1 MDSTSSSDVGS
12 SCADSECRD
21 VVRAG
26 GASAAAPTAR
36 SGHRLLSPG
45 SRHQHSPGSLSNALV
60 SLPEVVEV
68 VVTNSAT
75 QSQPSTP
82 EQIAA
87 LLPSIQTML
96 SRNKVSRNCSR
107 TRITDASVAPFVD
120 PAADLPDCISLD
132 PLTEDSLL
140 ANLLS
145 RFKSDHIYTY
155 IGNILLSIN
164 PYKPLA
170 QYTEQA
176 IADYKLRT
184 VAISQLPPHVYA
196 LADHAWRSLRD
207 FYSDQVIVITGESGS
222 GKTEA
227 SKLILQY
234 LGFATGK
241 SKELETVRQQL
252 LLCNPVLEAFGNA
265 KSLHN
270 DNSSRFG
277 KYIELE
283 FDYKGEPV
291 GGLITHY
298 LLEKSRV
305 TVQHPGERNF
315 HIFFQLLAGADVQLL
330 KSLKLQRNTENY
342 LYLRNNHS
350 NPSVWH
356 QSDKDE
362 FFNTKRALE
371 SVGFSAE
378 DIVNIFRIVAAVL
391 KLGNLI
397 FTPVSNIDG
406 TEGCSINNDY
416 ELEEV
421 ATLLMIPAEELR
433 SALLYRTYSVSC
445 SAMDAH
451 GMAVGGGGGANCFS
465 RDSTLPRDSTTS
477 RTFLGNNHQSHSQ
490 PQQLLLQQRTS
501 LLSTSASMVGRD
513 MYQMMDGCHGSDVGF
528 QAALAS
534 RAYQDAKDDF
544 VMTDLSAAEA
554 TTGRD
559 TLCKALY
566 YRLFTWIIN
575 SINERIKV
583 KQHGKRRILGVLDIY
598 GFENLPVNGFEQLI
612 INYCN
617 EKLQHYVTEIV
628 VKEEQEIYMQEGLEW
643 SPILFPDNLAVC
655 DLIEKHNLGLLAIMD
670 EECQRSTNG
679 SDDAF
684 LSRVGQVF
692 QDNIQIE
699 VAWGLLSK
707 NADSTAMN
715 AFRLKHYAG
724 WVTYNVAGFL
734 QKNSD
739 LLVRGLS
746 QSMYQ
751 CAHPIVKELFPEGNP
766 RRTTLRRPATSG
778 TQFKMAIIALMR
790 SLRSK
795 NPHFVRCIKPNAFKQ
810 PHHFD
815 VQTIQQQIRHLGL
828 LETAQVKKNG
838 FAFRQPYAWFLQRYK
853 MLSTVTW
860 PHWGGVAIEGAARL
874 LRDLPISATEYAFG
888 RRMLFIKN
896 DSTLMQ
902 LEDFRRI
909 RLNDLAT
916 LIQKTFRGWATRW
929 LFFKRRQAQIKIA
942 AAWRRYK
949 ADAPLRRMRWRLS
962 SVARREYLELRQRR
976 RMIEAVLVIER
987 SYIQWKRRR
996 YLNRLAIRLPSTSPT
1011 CREWPNV
1018 TLFLRDTNQI
1028 LKKLYHVW
1036 RCHRYRIG
1044 FDQIGRNR
1052 MREKVT
1058 ASLLFRNRKESYAR
1072 SVAHPFQGDYVRLR
1086 QNSQWRKLVNETSD
1100 QYIVFADIVSKIT
1113 RSSGRLVPVLFVVST
1128 SSMMILDQRT
1138 LNIKYRVPAADIV
1151 RISLSPFLDDIAV
1164 FHVKSSSES
1173 SVLSPSFGNKWKGD
1187 LVLQTCHVIELVTK
1201 MFLVVQNA
1209 AGKAP
1214 EVNVHTDFEVSVGH
1228 QAVEFSFHCT
1238 GPTEVQPGHVRI
1250 VRRGYRLEVTL

>member
-1 MDSTSSSDVGS
+1 
-12 SCADSECRD
+12 
-21 VVRAG
+21 
-26 GASAAAPTAR
+26 
-36 SGHRLLSPG
+36 
-45 SRHQHSPGSLSNALV
+45 
-60 SLPEVVEV
+60 
-68 VVTNSAT
+68 
-75 QSQPSTP
+75 
-82 EQIAA
+82 
-87 LLPSIQTML
+87 ML

-362 FFNTKRALE
+362 FFNTKKALE

-451 GMAVGGGGGANCFS
+451 GMAVGGGGAS
-465 RDSTLPRDSTTS
+465 ATPLTAA
-477 RTFLGNNHQSHSQ
+477 HQSPFHIGFHGR
-490 PQQLLLQQRTS
+490 QRFECIS
-501 LLSTSASMVGRD
+501 NVGRAPIEFAKVTLQSINQLD

-715 AFRLKHYAG
+715 AFRL
-724 WVTYNVAGFL
+724 
-734 QKNSD
+734 
-739 LLVRGLS
+739 
-746 QSMYQ
+746 
-751 CAHPIVKELFPEGNP
+751 
-766 RRTTLRRPATSG
+766 
-778 TQFKMAIIALMR
+778 AL
-790 SLRSK
+790 
-795 NPHFVRCIKPNAFKQ
+795 NY
-810 PHHFD
+810 
-815 VQTIQQQIRHLGL
+815 IQN
-828 LETAQVKKNG
+828 KKK
-838 FAFRQPYAWFLQRYK
+838 Y
-853 MLSTVTW
+853 
-860 PHWGGVAIEGAARL
+860 
-874 LRDLPISATEYAFG
+874 
-888 RRMLFIKN
+888 RRM
-896 DSTLMQ
+896 
-902 LEDFRRI
+902 
-909 RLNDLAT
+909 
-916 LIQKTFRGWATRW
+916 
-929 LFFKRRQAQIKIA
+929 
-942 AAWRRYK
+942 
-949 ADAPLRRMRWRLS
+949 
-962 SVARREYLELRQRR
+962 
-976 RMIEAVLVIER
+976 
-987 SYIQWKRRR
+987 
-996 YLNRLAIRLPSTSPT
+996 
-1011 CREWPNV
+1011 
-1018 TLFLRDTNQI
+1018 
-1028 LKKLYHVW
+1028 
-1036 RCHRYRIG
+1036 
-1044 FDQIGRNR
+1044 
-1052 MREKVT
+1052 
-1058 ASLLFRNRKESYAR
+1058 
-1072 SVAHPFQGDYVRLR
+1072 
-1086 QNSQWRKLVNETSD
+1086 
-1100 QYIVFADIVSKIT
+1100 
-1113 RSSGRLVPVLFVVST
+1113 
-1128 SSMMILDQRT
+1128 
-1138 LNIKYRVPAADIV
+1138 
-1151 RISLSPFLDDIAV
+1151 
-1164 FHVKSSSES
+1164 
-1173 SVLSPSFGNKWKGD
+1173 
-1187 LVLQTCHVIELVTK
+1187 
-1201 MFLVVQNA
+1201 
-1209 AGKAP
+1209 
-1214 EVNVHTDFEVSVGH
+1214 
-1228 QAVEFSFHCT
+1228 
-1238 GPTEVQPGHVRI
+1238 
-1250 VRRGYRLEVTL
+1250 

>member
-1 MDSTSSSDVGS
+1 MF
-12 SCADSECRD
+12 
-21 VVRAG
+21 
-26 GASAAAPTAR
+26 AR
-36 SGHRLLSPG
+36 
-45 SRHQHSPGSLSNALV
+45 N
-60 SLPEVVEV
+60 
-68 VVTNSAT
+68 
-75 QSQPSTP
+75 
-82 EQIAA
+82 
-87 LLPSIQTML
+87 
-96 SRNKVSRNCSR
+96 NKVPRSCSR
-107 TRITDASVAPFVD
+107 TRTVDASSHTPFVD

-132 PLTEDSLL
+132 PLNEDSLL

-145 RFKSDHIYTY
+145 RFKRDHIYTY

-184 VAISQLPPHVYA
+184 VAISQLPPHVFA
-196 LADHAWRSLRD
+196 VADHAWRSLRD

-241 SKELETVRQQL
+241 SNELETVRQQL

-265 KSLHN
+265 KSIHN

-283 FDYKGEPV
+283 FDYRGEPV

-305 TVQHPGERNF
+305 TTQHHGERNF

-330 KSLKLQRNTENY
+330 KSLKLQRNTDNY

-356 QSDKDE
+356 QSDKEE
-362 FFNTKRALE
+362 FLNTKKALE
-371 SVGFSAE
+371 TVGFSAE

-406 TEGCSINNDY
+406 TEGCSINNEY

-421 ATLLMIPAEELR
+421 ATLLMISIDELR

-445 SAMDAH
+445 SGMDPH
-451 GMAVGGGGGANCFS
+451 GMGGVSGGNCFS
-465 RDSTLPRDSTTS
+465 RDSTLPSANS
-477 RTFLGNNHQSHSQ
+477 RTYIGNNHQQH
-490 PQQLLLQQRTS
+490 QQMLLQQQRTS
-501 LLSTSASMVGRD
+501 LLSTSASMVGASMVGRD
-513 MYQMMDGCHGSDVGF
+513 MYQMMDGCHGSEVGL
-528 QAALAS
+528 QVALGS
-534 RAYQDAKDDF
+534 RVYQDAKDDF

-559 TLCKALY
+559 ALCKALY

-575 SINERIKV
+575 SINDRIKV
-583 KQHGKRRILGVLDIY
+583 KQHGKRRILSILDIY
-598 GFENLPVNGFEQLI
+598 GFENLPTNGFEQLI

-617 EKLQHYVTEIV
+617 EKLQHFVTEII
-628 VKEEQEIYMQEGLEW
+628 VKEEQEVYMQEGLEW
-643 SPILFPDNLAVC
+643 SPILFPDNVAVC

-670 EECQRSTNG
+670 EECQRPCNG
-679 SDDAF
+679 SEDAF
-684 LSRVGQVF
+684 LNKVGQVF
-692 QDNIQIE
+692 QDNTQVE
-699 VAWGLLSK
+699 VAWGLPSK
-707 NADSTAMN
+707 SSDSTTVN

-724 WVTYNVAGFL
+724 WVTYSVNGFL
-734 QKNSD
+734 EKNSD

-751 CAHPIVKELFPEGNP
+751 CSHPIVKELFPEGNP

-778 TQFKMAIIALMR
+778 TQFKVAIIALMR

-815 VQTIQQQIRHLGL
+815 VQTIQNQLRYLGL
-828 LETAQVKKNG
+828 LESTQVKRNG
-838 FAFRQPYAWFLQRYK
+838 YAFRQPYAWFLQRYK

-860 PHWGGVAIEGAARL
+860 PHWGGVAIEGVARL

-909 RLNDLAT
+909 RLDDLAT
-916 LIQKTFRGWATRW
+916 LIQKTFRAWATRW
-929 LFFKRRQAQIKIA
+929 LFLKRRQSQIKIA
-942 AAWRRYK
+942 TAWRRYK
-949 ADAPLRRMRWRLS
+949 
-962 SVARREYLELRQRR
+962 ARREYLELRQRR

-987 SYIQWKRRR
+987 SYIQWKRKR

-1011 CREWPNV
+1011 CREWPTV

-1036 RCHRYRIG
+1036 RCHRYRMG

-1058 ASLLFRNRKESYAR
+1058 ASLLFKNRKESYAR

-1164 FHVKSSSES
+1164 FHVKSFHDCTSPSVPNLQTGCLHFQQSSES

-1214 EVNVHTDFEVSVGH
+1214 EVNVHTDFELSLGH